1 MYFSTPAFDASGKP
15 LAKPIEI
22 KYSLENITDGN
33 TVTALLENFI
43 TLYPA
48 DRFIKNAYK
57 TGRFNPGTGTVTPP
71 TETQGTGAGTSTTT
85 VVESQTDEFRIAD

>member
-1 MYFSTPAFDASGKP
+1 MVLTCTLLLHAFDASGKP

-57 TGRFNPGTGTVTPP
+57 TGRFNPA
-71 TETQGTGAGTSTTT
+71 TGAVTQSFRN
-85 VVESQTDEFRIAD
+85 TDNK